1 MVPTTEPEPI
11 VTRSGGRKARRRQR
25 ADADERTTMSK
36 GTDLGSR
43 YQPLSQHDVERVH
56 RASLELLERV
66 GMASPTERVRD
77 AAVAAGCSL
86 TETGRLTFP
95 ASLVEDT
102 LNRAAR
108 TFTCH
113 GRDAAFDFEALNGK
127 VNFCTG
133 GAAVKM
139 LDSETHRYR
148 HSTLRDLYDLAR
160 LCDTLENIQWFA
172 RPVVATDIENIFEL
186 DANTIYACA
195 AGTKKHIATSITLG
209 EHVARLVPLLD
220 RLAGGEGA
228 FARRP
233 FCTVHATTVVSPMT
247 FAEDSLD
254 VACAAIDI
262 GMPVHCQ
269 TGPQA
274 GATAPAALAGTL
286 AQVCA
291 EGLASLTVIN
301 LLKPGHPVVLGNW
314 AFVSD
319 LRTGAFSGG
328 GGEQA
333 LLGAASG
340 QMSAFYGVPGGMG
353 AGMSDS
359 KLPDNQ
365 AGFEKA
371 LTMVLAALSGGGFV
385 YESAGMLASLL
396 GCSFEAMV
404 IDDDMLSSIRRI
416 ARGIEVTDDTL
427 SVDVIADVVSGA
439 GHFLGEKQTMDL
451 MESEFIYPRHAD
463 RSNPG
468 DWADA
473 GATDIWQRASEK
485 VTDVLASH
493 FPAQIDMDADAAIR
507 ECYPIHLDPLWNG
520 TGAS

>member
-1 MVPTTEPEPI
+1 M
-11 VTRSGGRKARRRQR
+11 RQR
-25 ADADERTTMSK
+25 EDNAATYGMVH
-36 GTDLGSR
+36 GTPLGTR
-43 YQPLSQHDVERVH
+43 FAPLSQTDVERVH
-56 RASLELLERV
+56 AAALDLLERV
-66 GMASPTERVRD
+66 GMGSPTPRVMEF
-77 AAVAAGCSL
+77 AVAGGCTMSDD
-86 TETGRLTFP
+86 GRLLFP
-95 ASLVEDT
+95 RAVVEGAIA
-102 LNRAAR
+102 NAAKS
-108 TFTCH
+108 FTVH
-113 GRDAAFDFEALNGK
+113 GRDPAFDFEARNGV

-133 GAAVKM
+133 GAAVTM
-139 LDSETHRYR
+139 LDIETQTYR
-148 HSTLRDLYDLAR
+148 PSTLADLYDLAR

-172 RPVVATDIENIFEL
+172 RPVVATEVSDLFEL

-195 AGTKKHIATSITLG
+195 AGTKKHIATSIVQG
-209 EHVARLVPLLD
+209 DHVAKLLPLLD
-220 RLAGGEGA
+220 ALAGGDGA
-228 FARRP
+228 FAKRP

-254 VACAAIDI
+254 VACAAVDI

-301 LLKPGHPVVLGNW
+301 LLKPGHPTVLGNW

-371 LTMVLAALSGGGFV
+371 LTMVLASLSGGGFV

-396 GCSFEAMV
+396 GCSHEAMM
-404 IDDDMLSSIRRI
+404 IDNDMLSSIRRI

-427 SVDVIADVVSGA
+427 SVDVIADTVAGP
-439 GHFLGEKQTMDL
+439 GHFLGAEQTLDL
-451 MESEFIYPRHAD
+451 MQSEFVYPRHAD
-463 RSNPG
+463 RSPPD
-468 DWADA
+468 DWRDA
-473 GATDIWQRASEK
+473 GGTDIWQRARVAAKEVLTAHRPTHISLE
-485 VTDVLASH
+485 TDRH
-493 FPAQIDMDADAAIR
+493 IRDA
-507 ECYPIHLDPLWNG
+507 YNIHLPRGG
-520 TGAS
+520 TR